1 MQYNANNFH
10 IDIKSLIDDQL
21 FLHSLWRTE
30 KQERAFWDTPFDE
43 LFQGTEMHKA
53 SKSFKVAP
61 CLQHQVEATWSQK
74 EVVCCLKS

>member
-1 MQYNANNFH
+1 MINYFYTASGEL
-10 IDIKSLIDDQL
+10 KSKKG
-21 FLHSLWRTE
+21 R
-30 KQERAFWDTPFDE
+30 FWDTPFDE

-74 EVVCCLKS
+74 EVVCCLKI